1 MRNTSVVVVPTVD
14 RYEVVIIE
22 DGMVT
27 RIDFDL
33 AESAE
38 SYASGQR
45 IRLGLPANS
54 RNGQAAD
61 RTGAPLTMTATS
73 S

>member
-1 MRNTSVVVVPTVD
+1 MRNTSVVVVPTD
-14 RYEVVIIE
+14 NRYEVVIIE

-27 RIDFDL
+27 RTDFDF

-45 IRLGLPANS
+45 IRLGLPAN
-54 RNGQAAD
+54 GQAGLSAES
-61 RTGAPLTMTATS
+61 AELL
-73 S
+73 